1 MVDVLAVV
9 GAVVPVFTHLDAV
22 LACSLF
28 AVIQAHLSRSRCM
41 CEVNI

>member
-1 MVDVLAVV
+1 MVVVLAVV
-9 GAVVPVFTHLDAV
+9 DAV